1 MWENWQSLTEQRSWI
16 KMKPFLIC
24 APLRSTHSMYLLY
37 MWVIWV
43 SYLNC
48 LFIDSTFFLGSCWFF
63 FFFLTSL
70 SAKYCKNYPVINNF
84 TIYLPSSNILTQLLF
99 LTIILKL
106 MVRNSSK
113 ITSSVYVL
121 RDSLMLFNSPL
132 LNSLLLVHMAWF
144 CVIFSLLVLCGLWLL
159 YFTLKHWIF
168 QGVVN

>member
-1 MWENWQSLTEQRSWI
+1 MRELAEPNWTEELNKNEAI
-16 KMKPFLIC
+16 
-24 APLRSTHSMYLLY
+24 
-37 MWVIWV
+37 
-43 SYLNC
+43 SYLCPIRVNPFNEFVIYVSH
-48 LFIDSTFFLGSCWFF
+48 LGFLPKLSFYRLYIFLLGSCWFF